1 MPTALVNTRLLVEG
15 RFVEGAA
22 VLLDGG
28 RIAALPRESDLP
40 PSARREDLG
49 GGLLVPGFIDT
60 QVNGGGGIL
69 FNDAPTVETIRA
81 IGRAHRSFGT
91 TGFLPTLISDDLH
104 VIRSGIEAVQEA
116 IAESVPGVLGIHIE
130 GPFLNE
136 HRKGIHDAD
145 KIRAL
150 DEEGYAVLTSA
161 RSGRTMVT
169 VAPEC
174 TTPEM
179 IARLVST
186 GVIVSAGHSNGRY
199 DDVRA
204 AIGAG
209 LTGVTHL
216 FNAMSPLG
224 AREPGV
230 VGAALEDD
238 STWCGM
244 IVDGQ
249 HVSPVTLK
257 IALGCKSHDRF
268 MLVTDAMPSVG
279 SASKE
284 FTLQGKRIF
293 ARGGACFDENGR
305 LAGSNLDMAWAVR
318 NAVEFLGLPTE
329 AALAMASTVPAA
341 FLRLD
346 QDRGRIAPGYRADL
360 ALLDDDLHVV
370 ATWIEGHRQS
380 NEDAKGVTGG
390 AQS

>member
-1 MPTALVNTRLLVEG
+1 MSTALINGRVLLEG
-15 RFVEGAA
+15 RFVEGIA

-28 RIAALPRESDLP
+28 RIAGLTSPSDVP
-40 PSARREDLG
+40 GNFERHDLE

-60 QVNGGGGIL
+60 QVNGGGGVL
-69 FNDAPTVETIRA
+69 FNDAPTVETVEA
-81 IGRAHRSFGT
+81 IGSAHRSFGT

-104 VIRSGIEAVQEA
+104 VIRSGIEAVEKA
-116 IAESVPGVLGIHIE
+116 IATGVPGVLGIHIE

-161 RSGRTMVT
+161 SSGRTMVT

-174 TTPEM
+174 TTPAM
-179 IARLVST
+179 IARLVAA

-199 DDVRA
+199 TDVRA
-204 AIGAG
+204 AIDAG
-209 LTGVTHL
+209 LSGVTHL

-230 VGAALEDD
+230 VGAALESD
-238 STWCGM
+238 STWCGI

-249 HVSPVTLK
+249 HVSAITLK
-257 IALGCKSHDRF
+257 IALRCKSHDRF

-279 SASKE
+279 SESKE
-284 FTLQGKRIF
+284 FTLQGKRIV

-318 NAVEFLGLPTE
+318 NAVGLLDLNAET
-329 AALAMASTVPAA
+329 ALRMASAVPAA
-341 FLRLD
+341 FLKLD
-346 QDRGRIAPGYRADL
+346 HELGTISPGYRADL
-360 ALLDDDLHVV
+360 ALLDDTLSVRR
-370 ATWIEGHRQS
+370 TWIAGTDIW
-380 NEDAKGVTGG
+380 NED
-390 AQS
+390 